1 MVHGYGTDDGSVE
14 EGIAVS
20 NLKAPIDE
28 RYVFMDDPA
37 GIDAGTTDSV
47 AAKYEELEAWW
58 LGTAQDDLSRMLPK
72 VTEYTASDLLL
83 MGQFM
88 EHWMNLPAGTGKE
101 AACVWYALGKV
112 ARAVS
117 AYREGRLPSEDT
129 LQDLEIY
136 AKMARRIREKGNWP
150 W

>member
-1 MVHGYGTDDGSVE
+1 MPRRNRKDYIS
-14 EGIAVS
+14 
-20 NLKAPIDE
+20 L
-28 RYVFMDDPA
+28 
-37 GIDAGTTDSV
+37 
-47 AAKYEELEAWW
+47 EELDVEDPSKPQPSDVPEGYAELEEWW
-58 LGTAQDDLSRMLPK
+58 MGLAQADLDRMLPK

-88 EHWMNLPAGTGKE
+88 EHWLGLPVGTGKE